1 MVDFFLSVLLLDQ
14 YGITDNRCEDGPFPV
29 SASCVTISNP
39 DSLSS
44 SETGVD
50 PGIRS

>member
-1 MVDFFLSVLLLDQ
+1 MDC
-14 YGITDNRCEDGPFPV
+14 RCEDGTFPK
-29 SASCVTISNP
+29 SASGVTVSNP

-50 PGIRS
+50 PGIRAEKEFI